1 VETGLAWNSSN
12 WRFSKT
18 MKSKIYFFIFFVGF
32 WITTYTAQSTNI
44 SSITFADWGKQIQGV
59 QMSIALTNNVIPYG
73 SSFTIFIEM
82 KNSSTNIISMGESI
96 PETDFIVSLA
106 DDSGRMYQIT
116 RSPFAFTRMMQA
128 KLNPGQ
134 TRNWTLFAEVNKY
147 YETPGIVAT
156 KKNVPIGDYT
166 LVATRKFGIGN
177 NFFKIESNH
186 LTIQIK

>member
-1 VETGLAWNSSN
+1 
-12 WRFSKT
+12 
-18 MKSKIYFFIFFVGF
+18 MKNKILFLIFLVGF
-32 WITTYTAQSTNI
+32 WITACAAQPTNI

-82 KNSSTNIISMGESI
+82 KNSSTNIICMGESI
-96 PETDFIVSLA
+96 PETDFIVSLT

-134 TRNWTLFAEVNKY
+134 TRNWTLFAEVDKH
-147 YETPGIVAT
+147 YETPGIIDT

-166 LVATRKFGIGN
+166 LMATRKFGISN